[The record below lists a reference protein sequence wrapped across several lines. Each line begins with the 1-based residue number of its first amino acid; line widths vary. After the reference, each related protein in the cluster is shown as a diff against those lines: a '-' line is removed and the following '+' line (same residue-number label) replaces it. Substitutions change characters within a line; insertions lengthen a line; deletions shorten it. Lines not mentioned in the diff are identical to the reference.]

1 MDKQNKII
9 ISIVGIIVIAVVI
22 FAIVKSAG
30 GLNIRPI
37 DGQTNFFEGRM
48 TLAELSQISSCP
60 LISENAIDKDAF
72 AKCLTEKG
80 LVMYGA
86 EWCEN
91 CKIQEEAFGESFKYI
106 KYVECP
112 ENTKLCLDAGIQ
124 GYPTWI
130 REIATSSSSTL
141 PVK

>member
-9 ISIVGIIVIAVVI
+9 MAIGAVVIIAVAI

-30 GLNIRPI
+30 GLSNKPI
-37 DGQTNFFEGRM
+37 NTNTNFFEGRL
-48 TLAELSQISSCP
+48 TLEELSKISSCP
-60 LISENAIDKDAF
+60 LTADKDSF
-72 AKCLTEKG
+72 AKCLTEKNF
-80 LVMYGA
+80 VMYGA

-91 CKIQEEAFGESFKYI
+91 CKIQKDAFGDSFKYI

-112 ENTKLCLDAGIQ
+112 ENTKLCLDKGIK

-130 REIATSSSSTL
+130 KENQ
-141 PVK
+141 K